1 MDSNEI
7 FVSKFDRWDLFGIWG
22 LGVGVSRSVIANDSQ
37 LRELLPQL
45 KSVDRI
51 ALDTEADSLHCYREK
66 LCLLQLSVPERDLI
80 VDPLADVDLAPL
92 RDAIA
97 DKEIVLH
104 GSDYDLRLLRRNLN
118 FAPQRIF
125 DTVIAAR
132 LIGILEFSYAA
143 LVKRYFDIELA
154 KGSQKANWAQRPLSK
169 RMEEYARNDT
179 RYLLALAE
187 RFEKELETLD
197 RIDWLRQSCQRALEQ
212 AAIDRE
218 RDVDEAWRISG
229 AGALRGRASAVLRE
243 LWNWREKEAEMV
255 DRPPFHILQ
264 NRELLDSAERFTH
277 GETPDYKHF
286 SDRRRRAFREAAKRG
301 LELPEKDWPVRP
313 KRSGTRPSAEV
324 VKRTEKL
331 RQNRDHAAKEL
342 HIEAS
347 FIAPRATLEAIA
359 ADPSRADALL
369 VPWQRELL
377 LV

>member
-1 MDSNEI
+1 MITSAGQLG
-7 FVSKFDRWDLFGIWG
+7 DLITQ
-22 LGVGVSRSVIANDSQ
+22 LGTH
-37 LRELLPQL
+37 
-45 KSVDRI
+45 DRI

-66 LCLLQLSVPERDLI
+66 LCLLQISIPDRDVI
-80 VDPLADVDLAPL
+80 VDPLADLDLAPL
-92 RDAIA
+92 RNALA

-104 GSDYDLRLLRRNLN
+104 GADYDLRLLRRNLN
-118 FAPQRIF
+118 FVPQRVF

-132 LIGILEFSYAA
+132 LIGIHEFSYAA
-143 LVKRYFDIELA
+143 LVQRYFNIELA

-179 RYLLALAE
+179 HYLLPLVE
-187 RFEKELETLD
+187 RFEEELETLG
-197 RIDWLRQSCQRALEQ
+197 RIDWFRQSCRRALEQ

-218 RDVDEAWRISG
+218 RDVDEAWRVSG

-243 LWNWREKEAEMV
+243 LWNWREKEAEAA
-255 DRPPFHILQ
+255 DRPPFHVLQ
-264 NRELLDSAERFTH
+264 NRELLHSAEQFAH
-277 GETPDYKHF
+277 GGTPDYKHF

-324 VKRTEKL
+324 VKRTENL

-359 ADPSRADALL
+359 ADQNRADALL

-377 LV
+377 KS